1 MFYDQGDISTMA
13 SKIFKELGLP
23 SIKPFHWGMRATMI
37 TELLLVGEDPYAV
50 QQLADHDSIK
60 TTMLYLNRRKVKQK
74 KAVDRIALIMQNSNP
89 SSTEVSL

>member
-1 MFYDQGDISTMA
+1 MA

-74 KAVDRIALIMQNSNP
+74 KADDRIALIMQNSNP